1 MLTIH
6 PTITGAIIGA
16 FSAWALTFFSERYK
30 FNHKKKGTQVLLKS
44 EIESNLSNLIKFKNS
59 YLNATFKEL
68 YDKGTLED
76 ISNFYYYLSKFPIV
90 SHSNWDCL
98 TSFIPDIY
106 DEREIKQI
114 VEFNAK
120 LDDLQNQSELL
131 YKKGM
136 PEMVFNGLL
145 LYELDPYEYEVTL
158 GTYKAYK
165 NKINS
170 IINDGETILK
180 SLK

>member
-1 MLTIH
+1 
-6 PTITGAIIGA
+6 
-16 FSAWALTFFSERYK
+16 
-30 FNHKKKGTQVLLKS
+30 
-44 EIESNLSNLIKFKNS
+44 
-59 YLNATFKEL
+59 LNATFKEL

-90 SHSNWDCL
+90 SHSNWDRL

-136 PEMVFNGLL
+136 PEMVFSGLL

-158 GTYKAYK
+158 GTYKSYK